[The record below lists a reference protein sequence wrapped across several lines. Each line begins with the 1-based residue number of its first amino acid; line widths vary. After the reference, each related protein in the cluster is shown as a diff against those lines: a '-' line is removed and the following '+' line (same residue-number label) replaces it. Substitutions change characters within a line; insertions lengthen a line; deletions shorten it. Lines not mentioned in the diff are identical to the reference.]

1 MICIIQKTVKIQSFR
16 SLQTGSQNP
25 IISNQLKRMVENS
38 AGGGIQSSVQC
49 TTRTWYAVRK
59 VEEAPAAVSARVP
72 TNKARI
78 YSIWL
83 IWCGLRQ
90 KRRSWFYR
98 AFIVGLYFIKKSG
111 DSYWANEA
119 HLMKRRKGD
128 AVLSFQ
134 SRVRMNLISRFFSY
148 SFLFPVP
155 LRSFFICFC
164 FSFLSDWKSC
174 LTQKM
179 LRFHAPES
187 IFRWLISAVF
197 VLLTQ
202 LTLVSAHR
210 FFSTLSIQAQLSISG
225 LWFPSRF
232 VDSVVVTYFR

>member
-16 SLQTGSQNP
+16 SLQTGARNP

-49 TTRTWYAVRK
+49 TMQTWYAVRK

-90 KRRSWFYR
+90 KRRSWFYW
-98 AFIVGLYFIKKSG
+98 AFIVGLYFIKISG

-119 HLMKRRKGD
+119 HLMKRRKRD

-148 SFLFPVP
+148 SFLFPV
-155 LRSFFICFC
+155 RFDHFSFVSASPSFLTGSRAWLKRCSAFMLPNRFSVGWSLLCSC
-164 FSFLSDWKSC
+164 FSRSLLSYRPIASSPPC
-174 LTQKM
+174 LFKLNSQFQVSDFPHVSWI
-179 LRFHAPES
+179 R
-187 IFRWLISAVF
+187 
-197 VLLTQ
+197 LL
-202 LTLVSAHR
+202 
-210 FFSTLSIQAQLSISG
+210 
-225 LWFPSRF
+225 
-232 VDSVVVTYFR
+232 